1 MHRPILGL
9 TGIAIFVGSL
19 GWTSVRPARE
29 RNWILEQSRLATADM
44 DGDVVTIR
52 NVRDFRWGADG
63 SVRPSWETRRYDVA
77 QLESVW
83 YVLTPF
89 SQAWRGPAHAFV
101 SFGFA
106 DGSFVSISVEAR
118 REVGEAYSLV
128 RGMLKRFEVMYVI
141 GDERDLIQLRTN
153 QHGDDV
159 YLYPM
164 RASPEQIRYMF
175 EGMLQRANRLA
186 AEPEF
191 YDTFGNNCTTN
202 LLAHVNEVASRRIRY
217 GMRVLLPGYSDQL
230 AHSRRLIDT
239 DLPLEAAR
247 RRYAVTEQSRRHGD
261 DADYSL
267 LIRASD

>member
-29 RNWILEQSRLATADM
+29 RNWIGEQSRLATADL

-52 NVRDFRWGADG
+52 NVRDFRWGTDG
-63 SVRPSWETRRYDVA
+63 SVQPSWDTRHYDMARLET
-77 QLESVW
+77 VW

-89 SQAWRGPAHAFV
+89 SQSWRGPAHAFV

-118 REVGEAYSLV
+118 REAGEAYSLM

-164 RASPEQIRYMF
+164 RASPEQARDLF
-175 EGMLQRANRLA
+175 LGMLQRANRLA
-186 AEPEF
+186 THPEF
-191 YDTFGNNCTTN
+191 YGTLSNNCTTN
-202 LLAHVNEVASRRIRY
+202 LLAHVNEVASPRISY
-217 GMRVLLPGYSDQL
+217 DMRVLLPGYSDKL
-230 AHSRRLIDT
+230 AYDRGLIDT
-239 DLPLEAAR
+239 QLSLEAAR
-247 RRYAVTEQSRRHGD
+247 RRFAIAERSRRH
-261 DADYSL
+261 AAEPDYSL
-267 LIRASD
+267 LIRAAD